1 MEVFM
6 DRMRFLRR
14 PAVLQKLGISRTH
27 LYELERAGDFP
38 AHFMLSP
45 RCAVWDETAVDS
57 WMEERAARR
66 AVGTCVVK

>member
-1 MEVFM
+1 MPANK
-6 DRMRFLRR
+6 FLRR
-14 PAVLQKLGISRTH
+14 PAVLAKLGISRTH

-45 RCAVWDETAVDS
+45 QCAVWEEAAVDS

-66 AVGTCVVK
+66 SPRVGVAK

>member
-1 MEVFM
+1 MPSNK
-6 DRMRFLRR
+6 FLRR
-14 PAVLQKLGISRTH
+14 TAVLAKLGISRTH

-45 RCAVWDETAVDS
+45 RCAVWDEAAVNL

-66 AVGTCVVK
+66 AACPGVV

>member
-1 MEVFM
+1 M
-6 DRMRFLRR
+6 DRIRFLRR

-45 RCAVWDETAVDS
+45 RCAVWEEAAVDG

-66 AVGTCVVK
+66 TAGVGVVK

>member
-1 MEVFM
+1 MKQH
-6 DRMRFLRR
+6 RFLRR
-14 PAVLQKLGISRTH
+14 PAVLDKLGISKTH

-45 RCAVWDETAVDS
+45 RCAVWEEAAVER

-66 AVGTCVVK
+66 PGAGR

>member
-1 MEVFM
+1 MAQT
-6 DRMRFLRR
+6 RFLRR

-45 RCAVWDETAVDS
+45 RCAVWEEAAVDG
-57 WMEERAARR
+57 WMEERASRKRR
-66 AVGTCVVK
+66 QS

>member
-1 MEVFM
+1 MSQH
-6 DRMRFLRR
+6 RFLRR

-45 RCAVWDETAVDS
+45 RCAVWEEAAVDR

-66 AVGTCVVK
+66 SGAGR

>member
-1 MEVFM
+1 MSQH
-6 DRMRFLRR
+6 RFLRR
-14 PAVLQKLGISRTH
+14 PAVLAKLGISKTH

-45 RCAVWDETAVDS
+45 RCAVWEEAAVDR

-66 AVGTCVVK
+66 PGAGR

>member
-1 MEVFM
+1 M
-6 DRMRFLRR
+6 DRIRFLRR

-45 RCAVWDETAVDS
+45 RCAVWEEAAVDG

-66 AVGTCVVK
+66 AAGVGVVK